1 MKPLY
6 DFWSTRVGRNEEDRV
21 YQQIYEQMSDTTG
34 VEGTRQVGG
43 AVGGVEITCVVTFLG
58 ARRHVQVGDCWHV
71 EQVQCRA

>member
-34 VEGTRQVGG
+34 VEGHGRWGG
-43 AVGGVEITCVVTFLG
+43 SSGW
-58 ARRHVQVGDCWHV
+58 R
-71 EQVQCRA
+71 

>member
-43 AVGGVEITCVVTFLG
+43 SSGW
-58 ARRHVQVGDCWHV
+58 R
-71 EQVQCRA
+71 